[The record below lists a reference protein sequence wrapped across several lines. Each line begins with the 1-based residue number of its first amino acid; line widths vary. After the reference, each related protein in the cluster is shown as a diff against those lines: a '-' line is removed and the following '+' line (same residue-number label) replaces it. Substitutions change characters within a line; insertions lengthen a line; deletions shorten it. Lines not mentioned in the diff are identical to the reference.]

1 MIEVSNTLLW
11 CKHTLLT
18 CWGVFFV
25 FSGLFFWVCL
35 FKSSA
40 ICRSFLY
47 PGSPRS
53 PLGLLL
59 LLSFCKLFTLFQVII
74 CKMSILTA
82 TWALKWMLI
91 LASVASNNT
100 LVWKIWKRKSLH
112 TIFNLSFCFYFF
124 WSGMFGP
131 FLFYEYGT
139 LLDEM
144 IKHPDTSCPT
154 LCHRVLVYR
163 ILICQAL
170 KVFIINILYR

>member
-1 MIEVSNTLLW
+1 MFIQIIRNLQKFPLSWITKIPTFSMSAFGPLFLIII
-11 CKHTLLT
+11 
-18 CWGVFFV
+18 FF
-25 FSGLFFWVCL
+25 
-35 FKSSA
+35 
-40 ICRSFLY
+40 I
-47 PGSPRS
+47 PGHN
-53 PLGLLL
+53 LQNEYLDCNLA
-59 LLSFCKLFTLFQVII
+59 F
-74 CKMSILTA
+74 
-82 TWALKWMLI
+82 KWMLI
-91 LASVASNNT
+91 LATVASNNT

-131 FLFYEYGT
+131 FLFYEYGN